1 MDMISYKTWMG
12 NTKLG
17 AYKLISLDKI
27 PSTQDVAHDL
37 IAAGRAK
44 DKTVIT
50 ATVQTAG
57 RGRYRRTWVS
67 HVGNLYASFLYK
79 IRKPNPEL
87 SYAVAV
93 AVAEALIHFGLLVQI
108 KWPNDVLV
116 NGKKISGILIEY
128 SNNFVI
134 VGIGINV
141 AHAPRLLGYPTAKI
155 NDFTNVNLADLF
167 GALIKK
173 LDFWRD
179 QDFEIVR
186 KRWLDL
192 AIGVNQKI
200 KYRGQDMNLVGLG
213 ANGALILND
222 GARDIHVYGDEIM
235 L

>member
-1 MDMISYKTWMG
+1 M
-12 NTKLG
+12 G

-67 HVGNLYASFLYK
+67 RAGNLYASFLYK

-93 AVAEALIHFGLLVQI
+93 AVAETLIHFGVPTQI

-116 NGKKISGILIEY
+116 DGKKISGILIEY

-134 VGIGINV
+134 IGIGINV
-141 AHAPRLLGYPTAKI
+141 AHAPRLPGYPTAKI

-167 GALIKK
+167 A
-173 LDFWRD
+173 
-179 QDFEIVR
+179 VR
-186 KRWLDL
+186 CISRAARRCPVLYRFS
-192 AIGVNQKI
+192 GHQKTGRTGRTGRTGSMAWTRPGNAHTNNI
-200 KYRGQDMNLVGLG
+200 N
-213 ANGALILND
+213 N
-222 GARDIHVYGDEIM
+222 
-235 L
+235 